1 MIRQPILVFFQ
12 LKKWT
17 NTYLLN
23 ISFISRWAK
32 TNNLSKYS
40 IGLSPSS
47 RPTQAQRLYCLRKK
61 FRIPVIKSWSK
72 KSRPKLRKLN
82 LIKWKLK
89 RNNRHQRNKRQPRR
103 YNRLR
108 KNKRQLRRNNRH
120 QRNKQQPRRNN
131 RLQKSKRQLRRN
143 NRHQKNKGQRKR
155 KRKELNRQRRSK
167 AISRSCQKGQMKTS
181 WFLVTWI

>member
-32 TNNLSKYS
+32 TNKLSKYS

-89 RNNRHQRNKRQPRR
+89 RNNRHQRNKRQLRR
-103 YNRLR
+103 YNRLQ
-108 KNKRQLRRNNRH
+108 K
-120 QRNKQQPRRNN
+120 NKQQLRRNN